1 VVLSNGGE
9 DEYNAALNEFC
20 TSSTCDGRNAAL
32 GAIGQAQ
39 THKLIQRT
47 LALMLSKDIKQQD
60 IHLAMKGLR
69 LHRDGIVALWE
80 WLKQNW
86 DTIQERLSPALN
98 VLSIVVGL
106 CTDSFTCEEQ
116 LNEVE
121 SFFEVKI
128 TEGFDRA
135 LMQSF
140 DAIRAKGRWLE
151 RDMKDMEEWLHE
163 RHFL

>member
-1 VVLSNGGE
+1 
-9 DEYNAALNEFC
+9 
-20 TSSTCDGRNAAL
+20 
-32 GAIGQAQ
+32 
-39 THKLIQRT
+39 
-47 LALMLSKDIKQQD
+47 
-60 IHLAMKGLR
+60 
-69 LHRDGIVALWE
+69 
-80 WLKQNW
+80 
-86 DTIQERLSPALN
+86 